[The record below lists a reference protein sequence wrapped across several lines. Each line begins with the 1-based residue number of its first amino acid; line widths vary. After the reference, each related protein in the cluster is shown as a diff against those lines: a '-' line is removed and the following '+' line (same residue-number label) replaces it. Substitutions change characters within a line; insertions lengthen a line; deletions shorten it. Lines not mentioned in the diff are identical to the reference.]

1 MCLRSCQLTEI
12 WIGWDIVWLDG
23 ECILLLLSSMT
34 VERVM
39 VIVKMM
45 IAKSSSI
52 LQSYSSSYFF
62 DTLIQFTQ
70 IMLSKKLFLDIE
82 QMSTLVKSYALAI
95 RKFY

>member
-1 MCLRSCQLTEI
+1 MCLRPCQLTEI
-12 WIGWDIVWLDG
+12 WIGSDIVWLDG

-82 QMSTLVKSYALAI
+82 QI
-95 RKFY
+95 RAH

>member
-1 MCLRSCQLTEI
+1 MCLRPCQLTEI

-82 QMSTLVKSYALAI
+82 QI
-95 RKFY
+95 RAH